1 MQNSIKYIVK
11 TDTGKVY
18 ILHIVDAFEFS
29 SKHYIGLFLYHDEEY
44 ASSDIDLP
52 LMRHRLLFET
62 SIKAIKDKV
71 IEYTSGRNE
80 KVTFEDSY
88 TPLAA

>member
-11 TDTGKVY
+11 TDSGKVY

-29 SKHYIGLFLYHDEEY
+29 SKQYIGLFLYHDEEY
-44 ASSDIDLP
+44 SHREIDLP

-62 SIKAIKDKV
+62 SINAIKDKV